1 MRAQRITA
9 AAKGLMELR
18 KGFTLIELLVVIAI
32 IAILAA
38 ILFPVFAR
46 AREKARQASCLSNM
60 KQIVT
65 GSLMYVQD
73 YDEFLFGH
81 CQGTRST
88 FYPPTY
94 PDGNTSLRWPQLI
107 YPYVKNEQLFVCPSH
122 RSGSWVYDTNPST
135 AWPEP
140 DTSLGYGLNYWS
152 NYYYYYAYD
161 TELPGFPRPAE
172 TIWFTDCN
180 YYIVYPSY
188 YLHRYPDNTTYG
200 ENGYARLQ
208 NRHNQGANVGFL
220 DGHAKWLSD
229 SVLEGDDGPVYSD
242 SMWWGDRAN

>member
-1 MRAQRITA
+1 MVD
-9 AAKGLMELR
+9 MR

-46 AREKARQASCLSNM
+46 AREKARQSSCLSNV

-65 GSLMYVQD
+65 GALMYVQD
-73 YDEFLFGH
+73 YDEILFGH
-81 CQGTRST
+81 VQGTRSS

-94 PDGNTSLRWPQLI
+94 PDGSPALNWAQLI
-107 YPYVKNEQLFVCPSH
+107 YPYVKNEQLFVCPSYQ
-122 RSGSWVYDTNPST
+122 SGGWSYDTNPAT

-140 DTSLGYGLNYWS
+140 DNYFGYGLNYWS
-152 NYYYYYAYD
+152 NWYYYYAYKTD
-161 TELPGFPRPAE
+161 MAGFPKPAQ
-172 TIWFTDCN
+172 TIWMTDCN

-188 YLHRYPDNTTYG
+188 YLHTYPTNSTYG
-200 ENGYARLQ
+200 QNGTARLQ

-229 SVLEGDDGPVYSD
+229 SVLEGDIGGVYSD
-242 SMWWGDRAN
+242 SMWWGDRAH